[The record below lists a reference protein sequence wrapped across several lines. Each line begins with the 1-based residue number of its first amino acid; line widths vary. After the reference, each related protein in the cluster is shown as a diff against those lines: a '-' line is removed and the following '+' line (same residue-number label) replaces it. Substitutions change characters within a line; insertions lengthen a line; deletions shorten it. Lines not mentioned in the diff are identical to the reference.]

1 MECIPRRNQ
10 PRIRKTGN
18 SKIKI
23 EKLLSRGAPEA
34 EANGGRAVVVSSQGH
49 CMLCPANILGALLPM
64 HLAPCG
70 VRRLAA
76 AVCPPPPPPLL
87 VRPRRHRFLFLGAQQ
102 EGPPGRRLVESGV
115 SVAPLQHRLLRGGLR
130 GCASTTRRWMP
141 RPRRPRYF
149 EGDRAAGCAVL
160 QDKRASCRRPTLCR
174 SCPRI
179 LEFSAA
185 DQ

>member
-76 AVCPPPPPPLL
+76 AVCGLGSPRPLL
-87 VRPRRHRFLFLGAQQ
+87 VRPRRHSFLSVGAQQ
-102 EGPPGRRLVESGV
+102 EGPPGRRLVEPGG
-115 SVAPLQHRLLRGGLR
+115 SVAPGAIAWRCLATYDFEYLPFSAFSAPLRWIDLLRGLNFPLPPR
-130 GCASTTRRWMP
+130 AP
-141 RPRRPRYF
+141 RPLPSPP
-149 EGDRAAGCAVL
+149 AV
-160 QDKRASCRRPTLCR
+160 C
-174 SCPRI
+174 
-179 LEFSAA
+179 
-185 DQ
+185 